1 MPPPAPVA
9 ILVFP
14 ETSASVVYGMVDL
27 FASAGRDWQ
36 FVVAGDPG
44 PQLFQPLLVGRSA
57 GPVIV
62 GNGVPIVVE
71 RSFADCPAAGLICV
85 PEVNLPPG
93 APLTERFRD
102 EIGWLRACH
111 ARGATLATACSGAM
125 LLAEAGLLA
134 GCDATTHPRDAAGA
148 GQGPEIEIRCGI
160 PR

>member
-93 APLTERFRD
+93 APL
-102 EIGWLRACH
+102 
-111 ARGATLATACSGAM
+111 ATACSGAM